1 MPEWFQTKVKFL
13 KQMDNGLIK
22 RVAETYLV
30 DATSFTEAEA
40 RILLEVQDDQ
50 REINMVSIAKSNI
63 KEVVFYGDTELWHKA
78 KVTYIVAD
86 EESEKEK
93 KVTTY
98 LLVNSENVM
107 DAYERT
113 QEHLKEMLV
122 PFRVPKIEETNIIE
136 VYPYEPGIRSGLR
149 RATPEDYPDEVDA
162 AENEVPEEEAFPK
175 IQPAVHEA
183 GDFTMPKE
191 GLGEEE

>member
-22 RVAETYLV
+22 RVSETYLV
-30 DATSFTEAEA
+30 DAMSFTEAEA
-40 RILLEVQDDQ
+40 RILMEVQDDQ
-50 REINMVSIAKSNI
+50 REVTMMSMSKSNI

-78 KVTYIVAD
+78 KVTYLVAD
-86 EESEKEK
+86 EETEKEK

-107 DAYERT
+107 EAYERT

-122 PFRVPKIEETNIIE
+122 PFRVPKIEETAFVE
-136 VYPYEPGIRSGLR
+136 VFPFQAGFRPGLR
-149 RATPEDYPDEVDA
+149 KATAEDYPDEPVEDA
-162 AENEVPEEEAFPK
+162 GLGGDDAPSYLPP
-175 IQPAVHEA
+175 IQPKE
-183 GDFTMPKE
+183 DFTV
-191 GLGEEE
+191 GEEE